1 MKVRRSREVEEHFG
15 WMKLKTDQLGFLG
28 IIHSVNRF
36 YDSLQGSQSNEL
48 RYFRRKLVKTDFRY
62 SKIFMKKFGD
72 YEYLIYARIETPGKS
87 ESDSWIHVDGIRMER
102 DEMKAKGVKDHPSY
116 EIRCISD
123 IFESSCVPASK
134 SEEDK
139 IDSDCG

>member
-1 MKVRRSREVEEHFG
+1 MKAKRSEEIEEHFG

-48 RYFRRKLVKTDFRY
+48 RYFRRKLVRTDFRY

-72 YEYLIYARIETPGKS
+72 YEYLIYARIETRGKS
-87 ESDSWIHVDGIRMER
+87 ESDSWIHIDGIRMER

-116 EIRCISD
+116 EIRCLSD

-139 IDSDCG
+139 IDLDCS